1 MPITNKNVF
10 INCPYDDDYKDMM
23 YIIIF
28 LVAKFGCVPLIAAE
42 NAESSDRM
50 TKILALIKD
59 SFIGIH
65 DISRMEHTSDKPLAR
80 FNMPFELGI
89 DYAHKYYCHDGNKK
103 LLILQE
109 KQFLSK
115 KALSDLSGVDIEAHN
130 DKIGELTKIIRSFFC
145 SIFSLSNVV
154 SPTKLENE
162 YFVDYNTWLRDKV
175 MTLGFS
181 QDKYLNELTL
191 SEYIKYT
198 LEYVNS
204 VGTHY

>member
-1 MPITNKNVF
+1 MLNKNVF
-10 INCPYDDDYKDMM
+10 INCPYDEDYKDMM
-23 YIIIF
+23 YITIF
-28 LVAKFGCVPLIAAE
+28 LVAKFGCIPLLAAE

-50 TKILALIKD
+50 TKILSLIKD

-65 DISRMEHTSDKPLAR
+65 DISRMENSTEKPLAR

-89 DYAHKYYCHDGNKK
+89 DYAHKYYCQDGNKK

-115 KALSDLSGVDIEAHN
+115 KALSDLSGVDIEAHSGKN
-130 DKIGELTKIIRSFFC
+130 GELIKIIRNFFC

-154 SPTKLENE
+154 SSTKLENE
-162 YFVDYNTWLRDKV
+162 YFVDYHTWLRDKV

-181 QDKYLNELTL
+181 QDKYLNELAL

-198 LEYVNS
+198 LEYVNF
-204 VGTHY
+204 VGKHY

>member
-28 LVAKFGCVPLIAAE
+28 LVAKFGCIPLLAAV
-42 NAESSDRM
+42 NAESIDRM

-59 SFIGIH
+59 SSIGIH
-65 DISRMEHTSDKPLAR
+65 DISRMEHTVDKPIAR

-89 DYAHKYYCHDGNKK
+89 DYAHKYYCQDGNKK
-103 LLILQE
+103 LLILQQ

-130 DKIGELTKIIRSFFC
+130 NKNGELVKIIRSFFC
-145 SIFSLSNVV
+145 SIFSLTNVV
-154 SPTKLENE
+154 SSTKLENE
-162 YFVDYNTWLRDKV
+162 YFVDYHTWLREKV

-191 SEYIKYT
+191 SEFIKYT